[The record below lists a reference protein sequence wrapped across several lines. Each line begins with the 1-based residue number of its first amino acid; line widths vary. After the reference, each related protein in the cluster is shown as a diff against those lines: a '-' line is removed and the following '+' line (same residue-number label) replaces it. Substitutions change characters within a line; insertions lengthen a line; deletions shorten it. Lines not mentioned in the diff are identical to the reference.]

1 MNNHRINNL
10 QRKVFANLATETLD
24 QKIEDARD
32 EAGEL
37 VAAITSQVK
46 RELGVE
52 TLDNEI
58 KALESQVETLKAQ
71 RESMGFPRYANN
83 PIAPGSQAKKLID
96 SRTSAASERI
106 VALKE
111 KRTEVIARIWAST
124 TLDEAMALLNEVRA
138 L

>member
-1 MNNHRINNL
+1 MNNHRINNT
-10 QRKVFANLATETLD
+10 QRKVFATLATETLD
-24 QKIEDARD
+24 QKIEHARD

-37 VAAITSQVK
+37 VAAITRQVK

-58 KALESQVETLKAQ
+58 KALQSQIETLKAQ
-71 RESMGFPRYANN
+71 RESIGFPSYINHS
-83 PIAPGSQAKKLID
+83 IVPGSQAKQLID

-106 VALKE
+106 VALRE
-111 KRTEVIARIWAST
+111 KRTEFIAKIWAST